1 MNWSVS
7 PEAIAAATRAALPLL
22 CSPLDTVQLRRMAD
36 GALAEALGLLAAE
49 LDANPVHGLPPRDV
63 ATRRQIGRRLLYIA
77 AVSSDET
84 KSPAARYMEIA
95 QAFGHIRG
103 LLS

>member
-1 MNWSVS
+1 MEWSIS
-7 PEAIAAATRAALPLL
+7 PEAIGAATRAALPLL
-22 CSPLDTVQLRRMAD
+22 FSPLDTAELRRRAD
-36 GALAEALGLLAAE
+36 GAMAEALGMLAAE
-49 LDANPVHGLPPRDV
+49 LDANPVHGLPPRSV

-77 AVSSDET
+77 AVASDET